1 MDKRVRNLIFIC
13 SAVYIAAYVGRLSYA
28 ASMVG
33 IMEATGAS
41 KPDAGLV
48 STFFYF
54 TYGCGQLLNAFL
66 CKYYKPR
73 PMIAGV
79 LCVSICANILAALVQ
94 DVAIIKFIWLVN
106 GAAQSVLW
114 CTLIE
119 LISHKVPTEH
129 RRKAILAMSITV
141 AAGTTTIYATA
152 AICMAFGHVFLT
164 FWIAAAIL
172 LIAVLGWLYITR
184 VLPQMPEVQQAA
196 KAEAGT
202 AQKKARSRIS
212 FAAIVP
218 FAVCGLLAIGNG
230 FMKDTMVTWVPSL
243 LYDEFALPSSYSVL
257 ITLVLPLLSVCGSA
271 IALTLHKRI
280 ASYNIMQA
288 ILFFCAAVVFSGVY
302 LSYLGHVM
310 LTTVLFAAMN
320 AILMSAVN
328 NIITSMIP
336 LERGSGAGLF
346 AGVMDAFCYVGSTMS
361 GFVPGLIIEKWGF
374 GTLLPILPACALF
387 LAVFTVIVTAAETKL
402 KKAEKK

>member
-13 SAVYIAAYVGRLSYA
+13 AAVYIAAYVGRLSYA

-54 TYGCGQLLNAFL
+54 TYGCGQLVNAFL

-94 DVAIIKFIWLVN
+94 DVTIIKYIWLVN

-129 RRKAILAMSITV
+129 RRKAILAMSLTV
-141 AAGTTTIYATA
+141 ACGTTTIYATA
-152 AICMAFGHVFLT
+152 AICMARGKVFLT
-164 FWIAAAIL
+164 FWIAAAVL
-172 LIAVLGWLYITR
+172 LIAALGWLFITR
-184 VLPQMPEVQQAA
+184 VLPEMPEVQ
-196 KAEAGT
+196 KKVET
-202 AQKKARSRIS
+202 AQSGAKVRSRVS
-212 FAAIVP
+212 LAAIVP

-271 IALTLHKRI
+271 IALAMHKKI

-288 ILFFCAAVVFSGVY
+288 ILFFCAAIAFTGVY

-320 AILMSAVN
+320 AIVMASVN

-374 GTLLPILPACALF
+374 GTLLPILPCCALF
-387 LAVFTVIVTAAETKL
+387 LAVFTVVVTAISAKG
-402 KKAEKK
+402 KKA